1 MNTWPRVLLVTLLAG
16 VPAFLGSVLWPPPPG
31 MPSPTGG
38 QLALFIF
45 LLALEALLFGLG
57 VAFLLFGLPL
67 VRRLTG
73 ASARG
78 AWATFISIGWFL
90 VSWWPHDN
98 LHIHTGPDLGTLL
111 FIEYAFHVTL
121 MLAALVVA
129 AAFLRLLRRQ
139 HSHVAGVAPLP
150 EAGMEPH
157 VIR

>member
-38 QLALFIF
+38 QLALFIL

-67 VRRLTG
+67 VRRRTG

-78 AWATFISIGWFL
+78 TWATFISIGWFL

-98 LHIHTGPDLGTLL
+98 LHIHTGQDLGTLL

-129 AAFLRLLRRQ
+129 AAFLRPLRRQ
-139 HSHVAGVAPLP
+139 HRHVAGVAPLP
-150 EAGMEPH
+150 SAGMEPH

>member
-1 MNTWPRVLLVTLLAG
+1 MNTWPRVLLVTLLVG
-16 VPAFLGSVLWPPPPG
+16 VPAFLGSVLWPLPPG

-38 QLALFIF
+38 QLALFII

-67 VRRLTG
+67 VRSLTG
-73 ASARG
+73 ESARG
-78 AWATFISIGWFL
+78 TWATFISIGWFL

-98 LHIHTGPDLGTLL
+98 LHIHTGQDLGTLL